1 MVKGWGGFVGVLGS
15 SPNGDKK
22 LPIKK
27 NTGNNPPKVFFI
39 VIEQA

>member
-15 SPNGDKK
+15 SPIEDKK

-27 NTGNNPPKVFFI
+27 KKKNNI
-39 VIEQA
+39 